1 MAHEQRTSLSRPVT
15 GNDRPTP
22 RRYARLAP
30 LYKALIWTSFGINAV
45 LIVIVAVMAGLLITQ
60 YRQISSLTT
69 NVQSFAGAN
78 VSELQDVVAKLQEST
93 IVTTIPLDE
102 QLNLAGQGV
111 VVPVD
116 QQTVVTLTEPVP
128 LVLSGADIDLGG
140 GNRLRASSI
149 NLTLPAGTPLQIALK
164 MDIPLDPVTIPVKLN
179 VPVNIPLKDT
189 ELGPQFQRLGAIVD
203 RLVTP
208 AEPLLLRPSV
218 VPDSSKQQPGP
229 IIAQP
234 TGEPAQAAP
243 DAVPT
248 PADPSLNVPTATVT
262 TP

>member
-1 MAHEQRTSLSRPVT
+1 MAQEQTTSLSKPVSHKERP
-15 GNDRPTP
+15 PQK
-22 RRYARLAP
+22 RYARIAP
-30 LYKALIWTSFGINAV
+30 LYRALIWTSFGINAV
-45 LIVIVAVMAGLLITQ
+45 LIIIIAVMAGLLITQ
-60 YRQISSLTT
+60 YRQVAGLTT

-78 VSELQDVVAKLQEST
+78 IAELEDVVAKLQEST

-102 QLNLAGQGV
+102 KLNLAGQGV

-164 MDIPLDPVTIPVKLN
+164 MDIPLDPVTIPVQLN

-189 ELGPQFQRLGAIVD
+189 ELGPQFERLGAIVD
-203 RLVTP
+203 RLVVP

-218 VPDSSKQQPGP
+218 VPDSSLQQPGP
-229 IIAQP
+229 VRAEP
-234 TGEPAQAAP
+234 TSMPAQAAP

-248 PADPSLNVPTATVT
+248 PADPTQNAAPGT

>member
-1 MAHEQRTSLSRPVT
+1 MAQKQTTFFSKPLTQQEGPS
-15 GNDRPTP
+15 P
-22 RRYARLAP
+22 RRYARIAP
-30 LYKALIWTSFGINAV
+30 LYKALIWTSFAINAV
-45 LIVIVAVMAGLLITQ
+45 LIIIVAVMVGLLITQ
-60 YRQISSLTT
+60 YREIAGLTT

-78 VSELQDVVAKLQEST
+78 VAELQDVVARLQEST

-164 MDIPLDPVTIPVKLN
+164 MDIPLDPVTIPVRLD

-189 ELGPQFQRLGAIVD
+189 ELGPQFERLGAIVD
-203 RLVTP
+203 RLVVP

-218 VPDSSKQQPGP
+218 IPDSSQQPVGP
-229 IIAQP
+229 LRAEP
-234 TGEPAQAAP
+234 TTLPAQAAP

-248 PADPSLNVPTATVT
+248 PADPTLNTSPEAT
-262 TP
+262 P